1 MIEVTIAYLVFCLQ
15 FLNCTDSGKVEEER
29 VLSVRKCCPKNH
41 ILGKNQTHNNFL
53 NCTDSGKVEES
64 VLSVRKCCP
73 KNHILGKNQ
82 THNNILNG
90 DTTQKKIKLLY
101 FPFFPCY
108 PCTYIQKK
116 EILNMSKK

>member
-41 ILGKNQTHNNFL
+41 ILGKNQTHNN
-53 NCTDSGKVEES
+53 
-64 VLSVRKCCP
+64 
-73 KNHILGKNQ
+73 
-82 THNNILNG
+82 ILNG

-108 PCTYIQKK
+108 PCTYRLQKK
-116 EILNMSKK
+116 EILNMSKKWKNRALNQK